1 MRQTSRGF
9 TLIELLVVIAIIA
22 ILIGLLIPAV
32 QKVRQAA
39 EEQQMKKELGSDFC
53 SGFNTFLDKYDV
65 YPPDLAD
72 PRLPA
77 LMPGGR
83 TPDALASDLGFTLTY
98 EVVPAVQGNPATPNF
113 QLCAAEIGRTL
124 EFCTD
129 RTCVV
134 TTVGALRAP
143 VGGQPVGAAA
153 VRAPAV
159 RAFAREEDE
168 GSGRSVSDAA
178 LVLAAETVTPILV
191 AHPELIP
198 QVRPFL
204 AQADLVDTVFA
215 KLDLDG
221 DGVLT
226 LDEMLL
232 NPVVA
237 PFGGFLRTPGFFGPD
252 IDASI
257 ALRRTDLSGNPAFLF
272 SYASLRKLT
281 SLFVHK
287 HGVAHALLAK
297 LEAAEDAEERGNLA
311 AKAGALRAFRNEV
324 SAQTGKALTADDAL
338 VLATLVRT
346 L

>member
-1 MRQTSRGF
+1 
-9 TLIELLVVIAIIA
+9 
-22 ILIGLLIPAV
+22 
-32 QKVRQAA
+32 
-39 EEQQMKKELGSDFC
+39 
-53 SGFNTFLDKYDV
+53 
-65 YPPDLAD
+65 
-72 PRLPA
+72 
-77 LMPGGR
+77 
-83 TPDALASDLGFTLTY
+83 
-98 EVVPAVQGNPATPNF
+98 
-113 QLCAAEIGRTL
+113 
-124 EFCTD
+124 
-129 RTCVV
+129 
-134 TTVGALRAP
+134 
-143 VGGQPVGAAA
+143 
-153 VRAPAV
+153 
-159 RAFAREEDE
+159 
-168 GSGRSVSDAA
+168 
-178 LVLAAETVTPILV
+178 VLAAETVTPILV